1 MLFTAPK
8 IALATG
14 LAAFALGCTAL
25 ADQAGTPGT
34 APLSCSI
41 DVSSRGGMLTL
52 EGVVTSDTALSGEY
66 HLRVERRGTLM
77 TQGGPFRVTP
87 GSPARVGQVTL
98 NGPASGL
105 DAELTLEVSG
115 RTYRCPVDL

>member
-1 MLFTAPK
+1 MLFTAPR

-25 ADQAGTPGT
+25 ADQSGAPERG
-34 APLSCSI
+34 PLSCSV
-41 DVSSRGGMLTL
+41 DVTGRGGMLTL
-52 EGVVTSDTALSGEY
+52 EGVVTSNAALSGEY
-66 HLRVERRGTLM
+66 RLRVERRGTLM
-77 TQGGPFRVTP
+77 NQGGPFRVAP
-87 GSPARVGQVTL
+87 GIPARVGQVTL

>member
-25 ADQAGTPGT
+25 ADQAGTPDTG
-34 APLSCSI
+34 PLSCTV
-41 DVSSRGGMLTL
+41 DVTSRGGMLTL

-77 TQGGPFRVTP
+77 NQGGPFRVTP
-87 GSPARVGQVTL
+87 GTPARLGQVTL
-98 NGPASGL
+98 NGPSRGL
-105 DAELTLEVSG
+105 DVELTLEVAG
-115 RTYRCPVDL
+115 NTYRCPVDL